1 MENAGDSLEER
12 KQQGFLREEIESD
25 DLEKFNS
32 LKISRQNSNEVG
44 DLILK
49 LPSFA
54 IDITNN
60 DLLETTYE
68 ILLACAYEDLIV
80 PSKEKED
87 KRFRRRFMRQWILGR
102 DKDCLMLFLGK
113 LDKKTYIRWQKRW
126 LKMLTE
132 GIANHPAIVFG
143 KYGRT
148 TNEFRILLEKIEE
161 YANFLLPR
169 GEFQTDTAIPL
180 VEMCNPLDPA

>member
-113 LDKKTYIRWQKRW
+113 L
-126 LKMLTE
+126 